1 MGSNLDISLKSI
13 RGIAVSNI
21 ASIKRQIAT
30 YLDECMALDGV
41 SGCAVVSRTGA
52 LIGKQIDQGLSIP
65 SFAAMGATIL
75 GSAEAAASMMHF
87 SRPASVFVEVDDGG
101 ILVMG
106 AGKDALITVII
117 NKSAD
122 IQSLKRELA
131 VIADNIGEE

>member
-1 MGSNLDISLKSI
+1 MNDISSMKE
-13 RGIAVSNI
+13 RIAN
-21 ASIKRQIAT
+21 

-52 LIGKQIDQGLSIP
+52 LMGKKIEQSLSAP
-65 SFAAMGATIL
+65 SFAAMSATIL
-75 GSAEAAASMMHF
+75 GSAEAAAGMMRF
-87 SRPASVFVEVDDGG
+87 PRPSFIFVEVEEGG
-101 ILVMG
+101 IIVSG

-131 VIADNIGEE
+131 VIANKIGE

>member
-1 MGSNLDISLKSI
+1 MGSNLDITSKST
-13 RGIAVSNI
+13 RGVAVSNI
-21 ASIKRQIAT
+21 ASIKRQVAT

-52 LIGKQIDQGLSIP
+52 LIGQRMDRSLSAL

-75 GSAEAAASMMHF
+75 GSSEAAASMVHF
-87 SRPASVFVEVDDGG
+87 SRPSSVFVEVDDGG
-101 ILVMG
+101 ILVLG
-106 AGKDALITVII
+106 AGNDALITVII

>member
-1 MGSNLDISLKSI
+1 M
-13 RGIAVSNI
+13 
-21 ASIKRQIAT
+21 QIAT
-30 YLDECMALDGV
+30 YLDKCMALDGV

-52 LIGKQIDQGLSIP
+52 LMGGRIDKGLSTP

-75 GSAEAAASMMHF
+75 GAAEAAASMVHF
-87 SRPASVFVEVDDGG
+87 SRPASVFVEVDGGG
-101 ILVMG
+101 IIVLG

-122 IQSLKRELA
+122 IPSLKRELA